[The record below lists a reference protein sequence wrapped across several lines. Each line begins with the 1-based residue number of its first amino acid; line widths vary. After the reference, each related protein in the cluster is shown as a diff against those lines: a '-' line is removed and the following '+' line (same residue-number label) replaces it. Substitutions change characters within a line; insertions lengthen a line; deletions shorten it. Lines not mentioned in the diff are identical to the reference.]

1 MMDTASHT
9 AKREKWLVLPLLLFF
24 TLFVAV
30 PLVLMAGISFFSD
43 AAMTELG
50 LNQYVKFLGDSF
62 NRGILFETL
71 ILAFSAVLI
80 SMVIGYPVAYLYTL
94 LPRGWQTLLL
104 FAILLPL
111 LTSSVVRTF
120 SWVVILGREG
130 LVNQLFMALGWTA
143 APLKLLYTPGAVMIA
158 VSQIEMPMMILPLIA
173 SLSAIDSRLK
183 DASTALGAGH
193 WRTFWKVILPLSAP
207 GLLAGSILVFAASA
221 SAFVTQTLVG
231 GGRMIFMP
239 FYIYQQ
245 AIQSQ
250 NYPFAATVAVVLLVS
265 VLGIVSAV
273 NVIGRR
279 STGFIHA

>member
-1 MMDTASHT
+1 MTSSL
-9 AKREKWLVLPLLLFF
+9 KRDKWLVVPLLLFF
-24 TLFVAV
+24 AVFVAV
-30 PLVLMAGISFFSD
+30 PLLLMAWVSLFNDS
-43 AAMTELG
+43 AMTQFG
-50 LNQYVKFLGDSF
+50 GAQYVKFLGDSF

-71 ILAFSAVLI
+71 TLAGSAVLI
-80 SMVIGYPVAYLYTL
+80 SIVIGYPVAYLYTL
-94 LPRGWQTLLL
+94 LPRGWQTVLL

-130 LVNQLFMALGWTA
+130 LVNQLFLSLGWIS

-173 SLSAIDSRLK
+173 SLSAIDPRLK

-193 WRTFWKVILPLSAP
+193 WRTFFRVVFPLSIP

-265 VLGIVSAV
+265 VLGIVALV
-273 NVIGRR
+273 NFLGRR
-279 STGFIHA
+279 SAGFVHG

>member
-1 MMDTASHT
+1 MLSNSVQL
-9 AKREKWLVLPLLLFF
+9 KRDKWLVLPLLVFF
-24 TLFVAV
+24 ALFVAA
-30 PLVLMAGISFFSD
+30 PLALMAGISLFSD
-43 AAMTELG
+43 TAMTQVG
-50 LNQYVKFLGDSF
+50 GAQYAKFVLDSF

-71 ILAFSAVLI
+71 TLAASAVVI
-80 SMVIGYPVAYLYTL
+80 SILIGYPVAYLYTL
-94 LPRGWQTLLL
+94 LSRRWQTVLL

-130 LVNQLFMALGWTA
+130 LINQFLLSLGWIA
-143 APLKLLYTPGAVMIA
+143 VPLKLLYVMLA

-173 SLSAIDSRLK
+173 ALSGIDPQLK
-183 DASTALGAGH
+183 DASIALGAGR
-193 WRTFWKVILPLSAP
+193 WRTFLKVTFPLSIP

-221 SAFVTQTLVG
+221 SALVTQTLVG

-250 NYPFAATVAVVLLVS
+250 NYPFAATVAVILLVS
-265 VLGIVSAV
+265 VLSIVALV
-273 NVIGRR
+273 NFLGRR
-279 STGFIHA
+279 SAGFVHG